1 VSAAGPKT
9 LAAGQ
14 LVAGPGTYKGMAVI
28 AGAAATVTLYDNT
41 AGSGT
46 IVAVAQLAGAGTVID
61 TPAGEDGVFFQT
73 GLFAVLTGAPTGT
86 VRI

>member
-1 VSAAGPKT
+1 VSAAGPIN

-14 LVAGPGTYKGMAVI
+14 LTTGPGVYKGMAVV

-46 IVAVAQLAGAGTVID
+46 IVAVAQLAAAGTVID
-61 TPAGEDGVFFQT
+61 APPDGVFCSK
-73 GLFAVLTGAPTGT
+73 GLFAVLTGSPTGT
-86 VRI
+86 VRV

>member
-1 VSAAGPKT
+1 MSAAAPIN

-14 LVAGPGTYKGMAVI
+14 LITGPGTFKGLAMI

-61 TPAGEDGVFFQT
+61 TPGDGVFFSK

>member
-1 VSAAGPKT
+1 VSAAGSKN

-14 LVAGPGTYKGMAVI
+14 LATGPGTYKGMAVI
-28 AGAAATVTLYDNT
+28 AAAAATVTLYDNT
-41 AGSGT
+41 SGAGT

-61 TPAGEDGVFFQT
+61 TPAGDDGVFFQT